1 MVLTQSHKISDT
13 DLVRRIQTNTNG
25 SPKRREAVGILYDRY
40 YERIFRYLWV
50 RLNNHHEAEDLA
62 GEVFTR
68 MMISLP
74 RYKDRKLP
82 FQAWL
87 YRIAHNLL
95 IDQYRKDYV
104 RQTTPLEE
112 TEHTLSDESDLA
124 ANVEEQLLIDEVR
137 TAIENL
143 DAVRKDVIVLRFLIG
158 LPIREVALIL
168 DKSVPAIKALQ
179 HRGLRDLRTII
190 ENA

>member
-1 MVLTQSHKISDT
+1 M
-13 DLVRRIQTNTNG
+13 NTNG
-25 SPKRREAVGILYDRY
+25 SPNKREAVGILYDRY

-50 RLNNHHEAEDLA
+50 RLSDRHQAEDLA

-68 MMISLP
+68 MMTSLP

-95 IDQYRKDYV
+95 IDQYRKNKV

-112 TEHTLSDESDLA
+112 TEHTLSDESDLT
-124 ANVEEQLLIDEVR
+124 ANVEERLLIEEVR
-137 TAIENL
+137 AAIESL
-143 DAVRKDVIVLRFLIG
+143 DVLRKDVIVLRFLIG
-158 LPIREVALIL
+158 LPLKEVAQIL

-179 HRGLRDLRTII
+179 HRGLCDLRTII